1 MVPGAGTVPFESVK
15 GLDLIRNP
23 CAFPASA
30 LTAQNVGDDGWG
42 GSRRHRQR
50 TMSRGR
56 NDVFPR
62 EARLPFMTLW
72 PD

>member
-1 MVPGAGTVPFESVK
+1 MVPGGGTVPCESVQ

-23 CAFPASA
+23 CAFPPSA
-30 LTAQNVGDDGWG
+30 PTAQNVGDDGWR

-50 TMSRGR
+50 TMSGGR
-56 NDVFPR
+56 NNVFHWK
-62 EARLPFMTLW
+62 ARLAFMTLW